1 MKYLSILTTI
11 GIIVSIIMIVLLYKY
26 IRKKE
31 RTQEALAQ
39 RSIPTKFEME
49 TTKKQQKEMKKQ
61 TGYYDIRGRKDPYG
75 DLLVV
80 KPGINKWT
88 ELKYKKK
95 KKKKSGGLEGFSVKE
110 GMTVAPV
117 NQKVIM
123 KETAQKNNELKPVAG
138 KPMAETS
145 IDAGH
150 TKCNAISDCDDLA
163 SAPDCG
169 YCAAADSFY
178 YGTNKGPKT
187 QVCQTKDWAKTVEE
201 CKKLKDRAMCA
212 QVTDCS
218 MLIGKKGEKCGYC
231 PTAGIGMVAAEDSSV
246 PGKFIP
252 KYKEDTCAAPVG
264 LLKVDKCAQ
273 WLKDNPCSTPKWNTG
288 PHSEECIK
296 KLWTNA
302 KCTTTDKINGQD
314 ITAYKNI
321 MKPFTEIGKVF
332 QDTHTKSQAGGDVNK
347 ARTFQKLCFGKTT
360 ADPCEPKYNMS
371 LECRK
376 KQYLANSCELSGQGY
391 PSEKNYNKW
400 PVSASK
406 GKKAFTSKY
415 KGDIMKNS
423 FDYTGHVA
431 KMSELAQADAYSPN
445 DFKLKKEA
453 SLFCFGDIPEAP
465 DPMRPGDFVEYK
477 WRGHLFQGYVY
488 EITGPYVGVLWTYY
502 KMKDGKEYRRDGVKQ
517 DEEKLNWG
525 WPRYPAK
532 GDRLKGLGDKNNFVP
547 KYQLKILKRCP
558 KGNAV
563 SLCNITC
570 FTILEDLKNKYPM
583 PRDCV
588 VSAWGKWGKCSKP
601 CATMND
607 DGTAVPGISLRS
619 RTVVYPT
626 RRGGVECP
634 PLIDT
639 KKCNTIPCRHKDFKE
654 QTKANFKGIK
664 ANQVGIFNNNYIH
677 IRQIEVY
684 DVTGKN
690 IALNKPAT
698 QSSVYKSGTT
708 GIPFNVSDVTKNNTA
723 YAHTNNRTTAT
734 NKKFNSNEW
743 IIVDLGATY
752 EVIKVNIKKTTSV
765 QTQNNGAQV
774 ILMNK
779 DGAEVYL
786 VQPGDARRTLK
797 SEQTDSQ
804 FLYGSDNF
812 PYSLEDKRG
821 ACDEVRNNDYTS
833 TRKEASGRRVLG
845 DIKTKEVPG
854 KWNATTY
861 NKKWLATIFN
871 WRQTYKNVLRSKPV
885 QWCRWVAGAPR
896 YYSRHI
902 PGRYYWA
909 CSYRRGHWWSSGWWG
924 HWHGRWGG
932 CWRRWTSCRWAW
944 TRNGNYP
951 GRWTCTYSGKRAW
964 YWVRV
969 KDKLVKNGVRQKAG
983 YYDNYASV
991 KKAGYRS
998 NPTSVRVNP
1007 NAKVTEWKKGSKYAQ
1022 NLDGLKQAAT
1032 DANDYKVDKTKEG
1045 NCLGN
1050 AFKENK
1056 YFTTEYG
1063 GGDCDGGYQQRTV
1076 KSLGA
1081 CAQECLNLGEKCNR
1095 FTYSDS
1101 TKNVGPAGS
1110 KGAGCRI
1117 SDGSAYN
1124 NVAGTTDGYCAVDSV
1139 KQGLKGI
1146 TYNNKFNQN
1155 GGKVYDKRAPTNG
1168 KNPPNV
1174 YYPKFIGWYKDN
1186 SSRALPTRAANNP
1199 RNWTR
1204 QTFRDD
1210 SGSYPGQSGL
1220 YHQLTACSGKCS
1232 VAGKKYFGLQYWGEC
1247 WCGNDINQAK
1257 KYGKTSAQGWHSQT
1271 GYSGHGFFG
1280 NWTNKVYKTK
1290 KMIYKRTIGPYKYT
1304 AKTAAQACE
1313 KAGLTLCPKKVLVGK
1328 DDNNP
1333 DRSVCSGGWT
1343 SDSSSRIYPMK
1354 YTKGGCGKQGVNTMS
1369 GSLGSAHCCEYI
1381 NEDPNGQ
1388 TVPGAGGTYTPSIGA
1403 AAATQDYASAN
1414 NTKKW
1419 TTRYIRNGRC
1429 ANYRKSGQWQRTAQ
1443 FSNSGTLQNCADKLG
1458 ANMSAG
1464 QRGVIGYRTAS
1475 GGGCTMVLPTKGYAS
1490 WSFSGVPGKQRCK
1503 PEGWGGGWKLYEV
1516 K

>member
-11 GIIVSIIMIVLLYKY
+11 GIIVSIITVALLYKY

-31 RTQEALAQ
+31 RTQEALSQ
-39 RSIPTKFEME
+39 RSIPSKFETE
-49 TTKKQQKEMKKQ
+49 ITKKQLKEMKDQ
-61 TGYYDIRGRKDPYG
+61 TDYYDIRNIKDPYG

-80 KPGINKWT
+80 KPGINKFVD
-88 ELKYKKK
+88 LKYKKGK
-95 KKKKSGGLEGFSVKE
+95 KGKKGTIEGFSIKE
-110 GMTVAPV
+110 GLDGNPTIAGDGPPKPPV
-117 NQKVIM
+117 NPKVIM
-123 KETAQKNNELKPVAG
+123 KETAQKNNELKAVSG
-138 KPMAETS
+138 NPMAETTT
-145 IDAGH
+145 DAAH
-150 TKCNAISDCDDLA
+150 TKCNAISDCEDLA

-169 YCAAADSFY
+169 YCAATDSFY

-231 PTAGIGMVAAEDSSV
+231 PTAGIGMVAKPDGSV

-252 KYKEDTCAAPVG
+252 KYGEDTCAAPVG
-264 LLKVDKCAQ
+264 LLKADKCAQ
-273 WLKDNPCSTPKWNTG
+273 WLRDNPCSTPQWNTG
-288 PHSEECIK
+288 PHSEACIR
-296 KLWTNA
+296 KLWKNS

-321 MKPFTEIGKVF
+321 MKPYTEIGKVF
-332 QDTHTKSQAGGDVNK
+332 EDTHTKSQAGGDVNK
-347 ARTFQKLCFGKTT
+347 ARTFQKLCFGKAT

-376 KQYLANSCELSGQGY
+376 KQYIAGGCELSGQGY
-391 PSEKNYNKW
+391 PSDKNYNSW

-406 GKKAFTSKY
+406 GKKAFTQKY
-415 KGDIMKNS
+415 KDDIMKNS
-423 FDYTGHVA
+423 YDYTGEVSNMA
-431 KMSELAQADAYSPN
+431 ELAQGDAYSQD
-445 DFKLKKEA
+445 DFKKKKEA
-453 SLFCFGDIPEAP
+453 SLYCFGDIPEPP

-477 WRGHLFQGYVY
+477 WNGHLFQGYVY
-488 EITGPYVGVLWTYY
+488 EITGPKVGVLWTYY

-525 WPRYPAK
+525 WPRYPPK
-532 GDRLKGLGDKNNFVP
+532 GERLRGLGDKNFLVP
-547 KYQLKILKRCP
+547 KYQCKILKRCP
-558 KGNAV
+558 KGSAV

-588 VSAWGKWGKCSKP
+588 VSAWNKWGSCSKP
-601 CATMND
+601 CADMND
-607 DGTAVPGISLRS
+607 DGTATPGISIRT
-619 RTVVYPT
+619 RTVVYPA
-626 RRGGVECP
+626 RRGGNECP
-634 PLIDT
+634 PLSET
-639 KKCNTIPCRHKDFKE
+639 KKCNTVPCRHKDFNE
-654 QTKANFKGIK
+654 QKKANFKGIK
-664 ANQVGIFNNNYIH
+664 ANQVGVFNNNFIH
-677 IRQIEVY
+677 VSEIEVY

-690 IALNKPAT
+690 IARGKKT
-698 QSSVYKSGTT
+698 SQSSNASGDNSGRVVDGVNT
-708 GIPFNVSDVTKNNTA
+708 PNNWNSTQNR
-723 YAHTNNRTTAT
+723 NNAS

-743 IIVDLGATY
+743 VIVDLGGTF
-752 EVIKVNIKKTTSV
+752 EIIKVVIKNRTSGGSAPGRLK
-765 QTQNNGAQV
+765 GAQV

-797 SEQTDSQ
+797 GGLQDQE

-812 PYSLEDKRG
+812 PYALFDKRDT
-821 ACDEVRNNDYTS
+821 CDEIRNNDYTS
-833 TRKEASGRRVLG
+833 TRKEATGRRALG
-845 DIKTKEVPG
+845 DIKTKEIKG

-861 NKKWLATIFN
+861 NKKWVPTEWN
-871 WRQTYKNVLRSKPV
+871 WRQTYKNVLRSRPV

-902 PGRYYWA
+902 PGYYRWVR
-909 CSYRRGHWWSSGWWG
+909 SGRSGHWWQGWGWG

-932 CWRRWTSCRWAW
+932 WSRQWVSCRWAW

-951 GRWTCTYSGKRAW
+951 GRWTCTYSGRRAW

-969 KDKLVKNGVRQKAG
+969 KDKLVKTTVKQKAG
-983 YYDNYASV
+983 YYDDYSSV

-998 NPTSVRVNP
+998 PPTYKRLNP
-1007 NAKVTEWKKGSKYAQ
+1007 NAKVTLWQKGSKYAQ
-1022 NLDGLKQAAT
+1022 TLDGLKQAAK

-1056 YFTTEYG
+1056 YFTETYG

-1076 KSLGA
+1076 SSLGA

-1095 FTYSDS
+1095 FTYSDPN
-1101 TKNVGPAGS
+1101 KNVGPGGS

-1117 SDGSAYN
+1117 SDGSSYN
-1124 NVAGTTDGYCAVDSV
+1124 NVAGVTDGYCAVDSV
-1139 KQGLKGI
+1139 KQALKGI
-1146 TYNNKFNQN
+1146 DFNSKFNQF

-1174 YYPKFIGWYKDN
+1174 YYPKFIGWYRDN
-1186 SSRALPTRAANNP
+1186 SSRMLPTRADNNP

-1232 VAGKKYFGLQYWGEC
+1232 VKGKKYFGLQYWGEC
-1247 WCGNDINQAK
+1247 WCGNDLNRAK
-1257 KYGKTSAQGWHSQT
+1257 SLGKATPQGWHSQT
-1271 GYSGHGFFG
+1271 GFSGHGFFG
-1280 NWTNKVYKTK
+1280 GWTNKIYKTK
-1290 KMIYKRTIGPYKYT
+1290 KMVYKRTYGPYKYT
-1304 AKTAAQACE
+1304 AKTAAAKCE
-1313 KAGLTLCPKKVLVGK
+1313 KEGLVLCPKRVLVGPK
-1328 DDNNP
+1328 DSQP

-1343 SDSSSRIYPMK
+1343 SDDSRRLYPMM
-1354 YTKGGCGKQGVNTMS
+1354 YTTGGCGRRGVNYMG
-1369 GSLGSAHCCEYI
+1369 GSLGSAHCCEYV

-1388 TVPGAGGTYTPSIGA
+1388 TVEGSGAVRTPSI
-1403 AAATQDYASAN
+1403 
-1414 NTKKW
+1414 
-1419 TTRYIRNGRC
+1419 
-1429 ANYRKSGQWQRTAQ
+1429 
-1443 FSNSGTLQNCADKLG
+1443 
-1458 ANMSAG
+1458 
-1464 QRGVIGYRTAS
+1464 V
-1475 GGGCTMVLPTKGYAS
+1475 
-1490 WSFSGVPGKQRCK
+1490 
-1503 PEGWGGGWKLYEV
+1503 
-1516 K
+1516 

>member
-1 MKYLSILTTI
+1 
-11 GIIVSIIMIVLLYKY
+11 MIVLLYKY

-61 TGYYDIRGRKDPYG
+61 TGYYNIRGRKDPYG

-88 ELKYKKK
+88 ELTYKKK

-110 GMTVAPV
+110 GMIPKEDINKAVDTGEMPKPAV

-145 IDAGH
+145 IDAAH

-163 SAPDCG
+163 NAPDCG
-169 YCAAADSFY
+169 YCAATDSFY

-187 QVCQTKDWAKTVEE
+187 QVCQTKDWGKTVEE
-201 CKKLKDRAMCA
+201 CKKMKDRAMCA

-218 MLIGKKGEKCGYC
+218 MLIGKKGERCGYC
-231 PTAGIGMVAAEDSSV
+231 PTAGIGMVAKPDGSV
-246 PGKFIP
+246 PGKFIS
-252 KYKEDTCAAPVG
+252 KYAEDKCDAPVG
-264 LLKVDKCAQ
+264 LLKADKCAQ

-288 PHSEECIK
+288 PHTEACIR
-296 KLWTNA
+296 KLWTNS

-360 ADPCEPKYNMS
+360 ADPCEPKYDMS

-391 PSEKNYNKW
+391 PSEKNYNSW
-400 PVSASK
+400 PVSEKK
-406 GKKAFTSKY
+406 GRKAFTQKY
-415 KGDIMKNS
+415 KEDVLKNS
-423 FDYTGHVA
+423 FDYTGHVS

-445 DFKLKKEA
+445 DFKKKKEA
-453 SLFCFGDIPEAP
+453 SLFCFGDIPDTP
-465 DPMRPGDFVEYK
+465 DPMRPGDFIEYK

-517 DEEKLNWG
+517 DEEKKNWG
-525 WPRYPAK
+525 WPRYPPK
-532 GDRLKGLGDKNNFVP
+532 GERLKGLGDKNFFVP
-547 KYQLKILKRCP
+547 KYQCKILKRCP

-588 VSAWGKWGKCSKP
+588 VSAWGKWGGCSKP

-607 DGTAVPGISLRS
+607 DGTAVPGIALRS
-619 RTVVYPT
+619 RTVVYPS
-626 RRGGVECP
+626 RRGGIECP
-634 PLIDT
+634 PLTDT
-639 KKCNTIPCRHKDFKE
+639 KKCNTIPCRHKDFSE
-654 QTKANFKGIK
+654 QQKANFKGIK

-698 QSSVYKSGTT
+698 QSSTYST
-708 GIPFNVSDVTKNNTA
+708 FNVSDVTKNNTA

-734 NKKFNSNEW
+734 NKKFGSNEW

-845 DIKTKEVPG
+845 DIKTKEKQG
-854 KWNATTY
+854 KWNPTVY
-861 NKKWLATIFN
+861 NKKWYATIFN
-871 WRQTYKNVLRSKPV
+871 WRQTYKNVLKSKPA

-896 YYSRHI
+896 YYSKHI
-902 PGRYYWA
+902 PGYYRWQ
-909 CSYRRGHWWSSGWWG
+909 CSYSRGHWWGNGWWG

-951 GRWTCTYSGKRAW
+951 GRWTCTYSGKRSW

-969 KDKLVKNGVRQKAG
+969 KDKLLKNGVRQNAG
-983 YYDNYASV
+983 YYDDFSSV
-991 KKAGYRS
+991 KTAGARG
-998 NPTSVRVNP
+998 NPTTVRINP
-1007 NAKVTEWKKGSKYAQ
+1007 EAKATEWKKGSKYAQ
-1022 NLDGLKQAAT
+1022 TLDGLKQAAT

-1095 FTYSDS
+1095 FTFSDPN
-1101 TKNVGPAGS
+1101 KNVGPAGS

-1124 NVAGTTDGYCAVDSV
+1124 NVAGVTDGYCAVDSV
-1139 KQGLKGI
+1139 KQSLKGI
-1146 TYNNKFNQN
+1146 DYNNKFNQF
-1155 GGKVYDKRAPTNG
+1155 GGKVYDKRNPTNG

-1186 SSRALPTRAANNP
+1186 VSRALPTRAENNP
-1199 RNWTR
+1199 KDWTR
-1204 QTFRDD
+1204 QQFRDD

-1232 VAGKKYFGLQYWGEC
+1232 VLGKKYFGLQYWGEC

-1257 KYGKTSAQGWHSQT
+1257 KYGKTAAQGWHSQT
-1271 GYSGHGFFG
+1271 GMSGHGFFG
-1280 NWTNKVYKTK
+1280 NLTNKVYKTK
-1290 KMIYKRTIGPYKYT
+1290 KMVYKQTYGPYTYT
-1304 AKTAAQACE
+1304 NKTAAAKCE
-1313 KAGLTLCPKKVLVGK
+1313 KEGLVLCPKRVLVGK
-1328 DDNNP
+1328 SDASP

-1343 SDSSSRIYPMK
+1343 SDSSTRIYPMM
-1354 YTKGGCGKQGVNTMS
+1354 YTKAGCGKKGVNTMS

-1381 NEDPNGQ
+1381 DEDPNGK

-1419 TTRYIRNGRC
+1419 TTRYLRTGRC
-1429 ANYRKSGQWQRTAQ
+1429 ANYRVGGQWQRTAT
-1443 FSNSGTLQNCADKLG
+1443 FSQSGTLQNCADKLG
-1458 ANMSAG
+1458 SNMSSG
-1464 QRGVIGYRTAS
+1464 QRGVIGYTS
-1475 GGGCTMVLPTKGYAS
+1475 SGGGGCTMVLPTKGTAS
-1490 WSFSGVPGKQRCK
+1490 WSFPGVPGKQRCK

-1516 K
+1516 KQ